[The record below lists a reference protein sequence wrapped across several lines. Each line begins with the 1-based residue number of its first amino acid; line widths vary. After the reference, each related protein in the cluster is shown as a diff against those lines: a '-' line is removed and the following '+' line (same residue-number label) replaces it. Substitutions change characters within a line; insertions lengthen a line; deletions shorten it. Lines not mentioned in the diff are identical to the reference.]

1 MKPVLR
7 VLALTFTAALVASVA
22 VSCSG
27 GGDDDD
33 DDDGSTT
40 GTPTNVDYCQIV
52 WATPDEGAFD
62 VFLVDAPI
70 GQWSSGTK
78 SYGINSPIGVFY
90 NNQPADQS
98 QPALSAAIT
107 TSGQFDLVLAN
118 GTVTGAGVEFTDT
131 SNQNFFAYGQS
142 NGVIG
147 AKVGTGGT
155 GTFSGVWSPP
165 EGPLTGGDGNITI
178 AYEGTS
184 RLIGAQGSYAICY
197 DRGATFEMRTRET
210 LRHLKDL

>member
-1 MKPVLR
+1 MR
-7 VLALTFTAALVASVA
+7 AAFRILALTLTATVAAGVA
-22 VSCSG
+22 ASCGGG

-33 DDDGSTT
+33 DGATTTST
-40 GTPTNVDYCQIV
+40 PVNVDYCQIV

-70 GQWSSGTK
+70 GQWSTGTK
-78 SYGINSPIGVFY
+78 NYGINSPIGVFY
-90 NNQPADQS
+90 NNQPADQT

-118 GTVTGAGVEFTDT
+118 GTTTAAGVQFADT
-131 SNQNFFAYGQS
+131 TLQNFYAYGQS

-147 AKVGTGGT
+147 MKVGTGGT

-165 EGPLTGGDGNITI
+165 EGPITGGDGNITI

-184 RLIGAQGSYAICY
+184 RLIGAQGAYAICY
-197 DRGATFEMRTRET
+197 DRGATFQARTRET

>member
-1 MKPVLR
+1 MNVALR
-7 VLALTFTAALVASVA
+7 VLGLTLTATLVASVA
-22 VSCSG
+22 VSCGGG

-33 DDDGSTT
+33 DGATTTST
-40 GTPTNVDYCQIV
+40 PANVDYCQIV
-52 WATPDEGAFD
+52 WATPDEGVFD

-70 GQWSSGTK
+70 GQWTSGTK

-107 TSGQFDLVLAN
+107 TSGQFSLVLAN
-118 GTVTGAGVEFTDT
+118 GTTTAAGVEFSDA
-131 SNQNFFAYGQS
+131 SVQNFYAYGQS

-147 AKVGTGGT
+147 MKVGTGGT

-165 EGPLTGGDGNITI
+165 EGPITGGSGNITI
-178 AYEGTS
+178 AYEGTA
-184 RLIGAQGSYAICY
+184 RLIGAQGAYAICY
-197 DRGATFEMRTRET
+197 DRSASLQARTRES